1 MEAATGTPV
10 VSGADAGASAGSSA
24 PSLDA
29 IFSGEA
35 PISSLPQTFGEPPEK
50 PQAETPTPA
59 AEAQPAKEEPPSPAE
74 EGAEAQPTEQSEED
88 QYQEPL
94 PEKLDQLAKSLSKTN
109 PELARQLRSDYF
121 ALNGPDGYRA
131 LMGTVEEAREYKQIA
146 PTLDDLKTISEFA
159 TNYDRADR
167 LYGTDPKA
175 FIELL
180 AEDQDAFKGIARE
193 MARGMESTLRSDPQ
207 TYAETA
213 KPFNDNFIGNLSRYV
228 ERDGTPEEIELFRA
242 IVQRYVG
249 PMNGNGYGQPQQ
261 QQFGMQP
268 PPQQSME
275 MHRFQQEKQQFEAQ
289 RHQSFFNDI
298 RSTTTDTF
306 NAELRK
312 YIDEKMGQ
320 GIPEEFRERAAT
332 DAAAEIWKFINT
344 HPVIQSNLARIIEGG
359 DYSPEHRQA
368 AINAALNYAKANMQ
382 KSANAIT
389 AWTKLWRKT
398 QGGTT
403 QSKPT
408 SPAAAQ
414 GATKDVGSGSPS
426 VGGPIGA
433 PKGFP
438 PGWNAM
444 KPQQRMDSLEGK
456 VNWDATER
464 NLDREYP
471 SVEQLLMAV
480 CQGYADASKLVLKG
494 NQ

>member
-24 PSLDA
+24 PTLDA

-35 PISSLPQTFGEPPEK
+35 PISSLPQTFGEPPET

-74 EGAEAQPTEQSEED
+74 EKVEAQPTEQSETEE
-88 QYQEPL
+88 QEPL

-131 LMGTVEEAREYKQIA
+131 LMGTVEEAREYKAIA
-146 PTLDDLKTISEFA
+146 PTLDDLRTISEYA
-159 TNYDRADR
+159 TRYDGADR
-167 LYGTDPKA
+167 LYTDNPQG
-175 FIELL
+175 FVQLL
-180 AEDQDAFKGIARE
+180 AEDRQAFQGVARALE
-193 MARGMESTLRSDPQ
+193 PTLRNDPEM
-207 TYAETA
+207 YATTA
-213 KPFNDNFIGNLSRYV
+213 RPFNENFIGNLSRQV

-249 PMNGNGYGQPQQ
+249 PMNGNGYGQPQ

-289 RHQSFFNDI
+289 RHQSFFNDVKT
-298 RSTTTDTF
+298 TTTDTF

-344 HPVIQSNLARIIEGG
+344 HPVIQSNLKRIIEGG

-408 SPAAAQ
+408 APAAAQ

-426 VGGPIGA
+426 VGGPVGA